1 MGIFSQVRDRRLF
14 QIVASYLAAGW
25 IGLEVIDQFLDRGIL
40 PEIVYE
46 VALLAYLCGIP
57 AAFLVGWYHGE
68 KGEQRVPRSEIAML
82 SALGAVFILV
92 SSFSVSDYRTER
104 MALDAAR
111 NEAGL
116 DLRRLGVLYFQDY
129 TPGRSQQHIA
139 DALTEALIDELSRV
153 PGLDVAS
160 RNASAFVA
168 AGDVPRD
175 SIARI
180 LGVGT
185 IVGGMVEPAGDA
197 LRVTVRLFE
206 GHTGNEFRSMAF
218 TTSADDVLNARER
231 VVSDVATLL
240 RQWLGEEVR
249 LRSGGQ
255 RITNAEAWTLYQR
268 AEKIRKDAEA
278 RVADHDMEAAF
289 AAYAAADSVLAKA
302 ALLAPDW
309 ADPIVLQATTAYRR
323 SRVAHERHEML
334 GWIDRGLEHVEAAL
348 RLAPNHARALDMRGT
363 LKYWKY
369 LQIQDSD
376 TDTARRLLAD
386 ARRDLEEAVRIE
398 PTLASSF
405 SVLSHLLTRDD
416 LSSAVLAARRAYE
429 SDAFLEA
436 APDVLLRLVQGNYD
450 LENFD
455 QAQQWCNEGA
465 RRFPGNFRFTH
476 CQLLLLTTRQVEPDV
491 EHAWSLLARLDTLA
505 PHNAHDYWH
514 VRGLSLVGGV
524 IARASRVAPDPRTLA
539 DSARRVLARAED
551 AITPVSDPRQELLPQ
566 SAYMYLLLGDTDK
579 AIGLL

>member
-25 IGLEVIDQFLDRGIL
+25 IGLQVTDQLLNRGIV
-40 PEIVYE
+40 PAIAYE
-46 VALLAYLCGIP
+46 LALLAYVCGIP

-68 KGEQRVPRSEIAML
+68 KGEQRAPRSEIAML
-82 SALGAVFILV
+82 SGLGVVFLLL
-92 SSFSVSDYRTER
+92 SSFSVADYRTER
-104 MALDAAR
+104 MAFDAAR

-129 TPGRSQQHIA
+129 TPGNAQQHIA

-153 PGLDVAS
+153 PGLDVSS

-168 AGDVPRD
+168 TGDVPRD
-175 SIARI
+175 SIARL

-206 GHTGNEFRSMAF
+206 GHTGNEFRSTTF
-218 TTSADDVLNARER
+218 TTSADDILNARER
-231 VVSDVATLL
+231 VVEDVATLL

-255 RITNAEAWTLYQR
+255 RITNVEAWTLYQR
-268 AEKIRKDAEA
+268 GEKIRKDAEA
-278 RVADHDMEAAF
+278 LVGEHEMEEAFAAF
-289 AAYAAADSVLAKA
+289 ASADSVLANA

-309 ADPIVLQATTAYRR
+309 ADPVVLQATTAYRR
-323 SRVAHERHEML
+323 SRLAGERHEML
-334 GWIDRGLEHVEAAL
+334 GWVDRGLEHAEAAL
-348 RLAPNHARALDMRGT
+348 RLAPNHARALDVRGT

-369 LQIQDSD
+369 LQLQDSD
-376 TDTARRLLAD
+376 TETALRLLSD

-398 PTLASSF
+398 PTLASAF

-429 SDAFLEA
+429 ADAFLEA

-455 QAQQWCNEGA
+455 
-465 RRFPGNFRFTH
+465 
-476 CQLLLLTTRQVEPDV
+476 
-491 EHAWSLLARLDTLA
+491 
-505 PHNAHDYWH
+505 
-514 VRGLSLVGGV
+514 
-524 IARASRVAPDPRTLA
+524 
-539 DSARRVLARAED
+539 
-551 AITPVSDPRQELLPQ
+551 
-566 SAYMYLLLGDTDK
+566 
-579 AIGLL
+579 